1 MRTAASALAL
11 VCLAGCADRGHTK
24 ATFDEQTGRL
34 KELAADLNKNG
45 TIDSWTEMDGAL
57 PVRARA
63 DLNEDG
69 KIDRWE
75 WYDADAKLVKI
86 GFSRRD
92 NGRPDAWAYPD
103 PGGEIRR
110 VDVSSAGDEKAIDR
124 REYYERGVL
133 ARTEQ
138 DANRDGTLDQW
149 ETYAG
154 GAVATAA
161 FDDNG
166 DGRPDRRWTYEGA
179 RLVLVESEP
188 DASGRFTRRTKP
200 GR

>member
-1 MRTAASALAL
+1 MRRTAQALAL
-11 VCLAGCADRGHTK
+11 LCLAGCAAPQDGPK
-24 ATFDEQTGRL
+24 ATYDGDTGRL
-34 KELAADLNKNG
+34 EELAADLNRNG
-45 TIDSWTEMDGAL
+45 TIDSWTEMDGAM

-75 WYDADAKLVKI
+75 WYDGNAKLVKI

-103 PGGEIRR
+103 PGGEIQR

-124 REYYERGVL
+124 REYYEGGVL
-133 ARTEQ
+133 ARTAQ
-138 DANRDGTLDQW
+138 DTNRDGTLDQW

-154 GAVATAA
+154 GAVKTAA
-161 FDDNG
+161 FDDDG

-179 RLVLVESEP
+179 RVVLVES
-188 DASGRFTRRTKP
+188 GRGAR
-200 GR
+200 